1 MNSTRAQQTEGNTGR
16 AYPRVITHIGA
27 TVADI
32 EKAIRW
38 YQEILGFQLLTGPL
52 NVVADDSH
60 FGQIA
65 SDLWGSGF
73 GGGRVAEL
81 TGANG
86 VCLELFE
93 FSKPATAVRENNFEY
108 WKTGMNHIAI
118 VDPKIEDLA
127 RRIAETGGK
136 CRGRIWTLF
145 PGKPYKIVYCEDPF
159 GNVIEIYSHSTE
171 QTWSNVL

>member
-1 MNSTRAQQTEGNTGR
+1 MSSNKPQQTEGSTAI
-16 AYPRVITHIGA
+16 AYPRGITHIGA

-38 YQEILGFQLLTGPL
+38 YQEILGFQLLAGPL

-65 SDLWGSGF
+65 TDLWGSGF
-73 GGGRVAEL
+73 GGGRVAQL
-81 TGANG
+81 VGANG

-108 WKTGMNHIAI
+108 WKTGMHHFAI
-118 VDPKIEDLA
+118 V
-127 RRIAETGGK
+127 ETGGK

-171 QTWSNVL
+171 RTWSNVL